1 VEAAVHPQ
9 PRSRRRWALRV
20 LTPSAALTVGAILLI
35 CVIGLELTDS
45 NDYIFLPDRAHPVA
59 PLVKVAGAHPQTGPG
74 GIYFVDVIVRK
85 ATLLEK
91 IFGGLHS
98 GSTLVPADEVVPA
111 GVSNSEENQVD
122 VAEMQ
127 TSQQVAAAVALRA
140 LGKKVTTTANGAV
153 VAALEPGF
161 PAVAKLRLMDRIVAI
176 NGTRVR
182 SPEDVTRVMGGRP
195 IGTTFHFKVDR
206 GGSDVVV
213 PITTVSAGKGSK
225 RGVVG
230 VLLEPNEQIH
240 LPIRVSIDANGVSG
254 PSAGLAFTLDV
265 LQALGRN
272 VDRGHK
278 IAATGTIALDGTVG
292 AIGGIKQ
299 KTIGAREAGVD
310 VFLVPKA
317 NAATARKYADGL
329 RIIPVKNFQQA
340 LHALSTLP
348 LDR

>member
-9 PRSRRRWALRV
+9 PSSRRRWALRV
-20 LTPSAALTVGAILLI
+20 FTPTAALTVGAILLL

-59 PLVKVAGAHPQTGPG
+59 PLVSVAGAQPQKGSG

-98 GSTLVPADEVVPA
+98 GSTLVPAQAVVPA
-111 GVSNSEENQVD
+111 GISDSEENQVD
-122 VAEMQ
+122 VSEMQ

-140 LGKKVTTTANGAV
+140 LGKKVVTVANGAV
-153 VAALEPGF
+153 VAEIEPGF
-161 PAVAKLRLMDRIVAI
+161 PAASKLKLTDLIVGI
-176 NGTRVR
+176 DGTRVR
-182 SPEDVTRVMGGRP
+182 SPVDVTGVMTGKP
-195 IGTTFHFKVDR
+195 IGTTFRFTVKR
-206 GGSDVVV
+206 GRTTVQV

-225 RGVVG
+225 RGIVG
-230 VLLEPNEQIH
+230 VILAPDEKIH
-240 LPIRVSIDANGVSG
+240 LPLRVSIDAGGVSG
-254 PSAGLAFTLDV
+254 PSAGLAFALDV
-265 LQALGRN
+265 MQALGRN
-272 VDRGHK
+272 VDRGHR
-278 IAATGTIALDGTVG
+278 IAATGEIALDGTVG
-292 AIGGIKQ
+292 PIGGIKQ

-340 LHALSTLP
+340 LHALATLP
-348 LDR
+348 LKR